1 MQFPNYVGPQFS
13 DNDLEK
19 NNWIPINAKSIYCDK
34 IGATITQYA
43 LRLAYAITT
52 QKIQG
57 DTVVSGVIDLRS
69 LRKKFRNYVCS
80 SFEKF
85 KK

>member
-34 IGATITQYA
+34 LLTEIFGH
-43 LRLAYAITT
+43 
-52 QKIQG
+52 
-57 DTVVSGVIDLRS
+57 DGVN
-69 LRKKFRNYVCS
+69 NYMHQNLDM
-80 SFEKF
+80 KG
-85 KK
+85 